1 MERFLLGAVA
11 GAILALAVGAPL
23 LASWPT
29 RLRWLLAAP
38 AMDPFLGLTS
48 WSGLLMR
55 EVTVVQVSAHDDRVD
70 VTLAEGAGRPPAR
83 LRSLVAGSPEP
94 GLVAQLEGWCTIH
107 LPLLLIVDEA
117 GEAQLCGPEATT
129 MGFRDVGERV

>member
-1 MERFLLGAVA
+1 MERFLLGVVA

-38 AMDPFLGLTS
+38 AMDPLLGLTS

-55 EVTVVQVSAHDDRVD
+55 EVTVVEVGTHGDAVE
-70 VTLAEGAGRPPAR
+70 VTLAEGCGRSPAR
-83 LRSLVAGSPEP
+83 LRSLVADSITP
-94 GLVAQLEGWCTIH
+94 GVVAQLDGWSAIH
-107 LPLLLIVDEA
+107 LPLLLIIDAA

-129 MGFRDVGERV
+129 TGFRDVGERV